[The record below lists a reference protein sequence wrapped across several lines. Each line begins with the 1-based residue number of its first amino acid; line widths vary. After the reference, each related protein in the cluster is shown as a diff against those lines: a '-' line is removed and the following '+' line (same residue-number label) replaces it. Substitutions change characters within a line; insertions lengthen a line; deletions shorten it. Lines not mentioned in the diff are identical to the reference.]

1 MTHTQTATLTQSHAL
16 LPIPTAD
23 TFGASAAL
31 FELGGMIVIH
41 DPSGCNSTY
50 TTHDEPRWYD
60 TDSLL
65 FISALTEYDAILG
78 RDDKLIHDIETSAK
92 EFHSAFICILPS
104 QIAHLIA
111 TDLPAISR
119 IIERDT
125 HIPTFTLPTN
135 SMHPYDKGIEYAL
148 ERLAHH
154 LVEISSHKNGE
165 TIVPSQPHS
174 SEKPQPTSAT
184 PPAASGPVKSPLETS
199 RLWEWGCRNCIAS
212 RNQAILRSGGGFQK
226 ETFSCKETE
235 KSKPNDVNQQPQ
247 NSSSLSGR
255 VSVVSVG
262 SPSQTATTN
271 QPSRPR
277 TSRVNLLGLTP
288 LDYHWQRAL
297 PSLRSFLTTHHLA
310 FAASLTLH
318 TTLSAIEQTAPT
330 ADVNLVLTAS
340 ALPAAK
346 ILETAL
352 HIPYIAAVPYPPI
365 ADEIAAALH
374 QAAKDKKSR
383 ILYRSDEPEPPSQP
397 HSSEP
402 PQPTSGTPPAL
413 RALPPLRGEL
423 RNKDSEQSERLRSF
437 KAPYSQAD
445 RNQSDRLR
453 PASEPSPLA
462 ATPRV
467 SGPSSGRRG
476 LCDSERSGEHPSG
489 AEKTNK
495 AALKNITPESPS
507 SPRNIAR
514 EDSPLSESAQS
525 PRPTATTSPSSR
537 PRPTNLLLT
546 EPLASHSLRAALAL
560 CGHPFTIL
568 PPPASE
574 PSFQT
579 TLSTA
584 TTLLSDPLYFHLAPK
599 AVKTIPLPRRAIS
612 GRTFEKKERNLLDQ
626 AEWAAL
632 LQELQP

>member
-92 EFHSAFICILPS
+92 EFHPAFICILPS

-262 SPSQTATTN
+262 SPRPTATTN
-271 QPSRPR
+271 APSRPR
-277 TSRVNLLGLTP
+277 APRINLLGLTP

-297 PSLRSFLTTHHLA
+297 PSLKTFLHAHHLA
-310 FAASLTLH
+310 FASSLTLH
-318 TTLSAIEQTAPT
+318 TTLTAIEQTAPT
-330 ADVNLVLTAS
+330 ANVNLVLTAS

-383 ILYRSDEPEPPSQP
+383 ILYGCGTSPMVPSP
-397 HSSEP
+397 SKSSESLS
-402 PQPTSGTPPAL
+402 PTSATPPAL
-413 RALPPLRGEL
+413 WALPPLRGGL
-423 RNKDSEQSERLRSF
+423 RESTDAEGRESPKDSVKESSVESVGTPCPPRATNLSSKF
-437 KAPYSQAD
+437 AP
-445 RNQSDRLR
+445 
-453 PASEPSPLA
+453 
-462 ATPRV
+462 
-467 SGPSSGRRG
+467 
-476 LCDSERSGEHPSG
+476 
-489 AEKTNK
+489 
-495 AALKNITPESPS
+495 
-507 SPRNIAR
+507 
-514 EDSPLSESAQS
+514 
-525 PRPTATTSPSSR
+525 
-537 PRPTNLLLT
+537 PTNLLLT

>member
-92 EFHSAFICILPS
+92 EFHPAFICILPS

-148 ERLAHH
+148 ERLARH
-154 LVEISSHKNGE
+154 LVKISSQPNKKI
-165 TIVPSQPHS
+165 TVPSQPHS
-174 SEKPQPTSAT
+174 SEPSHPTSAT
-184 PPAASGPVKSPLETS
+184 PSAAHAALPPLRGGHQDKDSEQS
-199 RLWEWGCRNCIAS
+199 EHLRPSERPISS
-212 RNQAILRSGGGFQK
+212 RNQASLREGGGFQK
-226 ETFSCKETE
+226 ETFSWKETE

-383 ILYRSDEPEPPSQP
+383 ILYGCGTSPMVPSP
-397 HSSEP
+397 SKSSESLS
-402 PQPTSGTPPAL
+402 PTSATPPAL
-413 RALPPLRGEL
+413 WALPPLRGGL
-423 RNKDSEQSERLRSF
+423 RESTDAEGRESPKDSVKESSVESVGTPCPPRATNLSSKF
-437 KAPYSQAD
+437 AP
-445 RNQSDRLR
+445 
-453 PASEPSPLA
+453 
-462 ATPRV
+462 
-467 SGPSSGRRG
+467 
-476 LCDSERSGEHPSG
+476 
-489 AEKTNK
+489 
-495 AALKNITPESPS
+495 
-507 SPRNIAR
+507 
-514 EDSPLSESAQS
+514 
-525 PRPTATTSPSSR
+525 
-537 PRPTNLLLT
+537 PTNLLLT

>member
-1 MTHTQTATLTQSHAL
+1 MTHTTRAALTQSHAL

-23 TFGASAAL
+23 TFGACSTL

-78 RDDKLIHDIETSAK
+78 RDDKLIHDTIAAAK
-92 EFHSAFICILPS
+92 EFHPAFICILPS

-119 IIERDT
+119 IIQKHT

-154 LVEISSHKNGE
+154 LVNISSRPQADSE
-165 TIVPSQPHS
+165 QSERLRPSERMP
-174 SEKPQPTSAT
+174 
-184 PPAASGPVKSPLETS
+184 S
-199 RLWEWGCRNCIAS
+199 RS
-212 RNQAILRSGGGFQK
+212 QAILREGGGFHK

-235 KSKPNDVNQQPQ
+235 KSKPTDVNQQPQ

-262 SPSQTATTN
+262 SPRPTATTN
-271 QPSRPR
+271 APSRPR
-277 TSRVNLLGLTP
+277 LPRVNLLGLTP

-297 PSLRSFLTTHHLA
+297 PSLNSFLTTHHLA
-310 FAASLTLH
+310 LASSLTLH
-318 TTLSAIEQTAPT
+318 TTLAAIEQTAPT

-365 ADEIAAALH
+365 AEEIAAALH
-374 QAAKDKKSR
+374 QAAQDKKSR
-383 ILYRSDEPEPPSQP
+383 TLYGNNPAPQFGRDHDSTDAAAERVRKDSVKESSVESGGPSLPPPS
-397 HSSEP
+397 S
-402 PQPTSGTPPAL
+402 
-413 RALPPLRGEL
+413 
-423 RNKDSEQSERLRSF
+423 
-437 KAPYSQAD
+437 
-445 RNQSDRLR
+445 
-453 PASEPSPLA
+453 
-462 ATPRV
+462 
-467 SGPSSGRRG
+467 
-476 LCDSERSGEHPSG
+476 
-489 AEKTNK
+489 
-495 AALKNITPESPS
+495 
-507 SPRNIAR
+507 
-514 EDSPLSESAQS
+514 DSPFACRSQ
-525 PRPTATTSPSSR
+525 
-537 PRPTNLLLT
+537 NLLLT
-546 EPLASHSLRAALAL
+546 EPLASHSLRAALSL

-574 PSFQT
+574 PSFQA

-584 TTLLSDPLYFHLAPK
+584 ATLLSDPLYFHLAPK

-632 LQELQP
+632 LKELQP

>member
-1 MTHTQTATLTQSHAL
+1 MTHTETAALTQSHAL

-23 TFGASAAL
+23 TFGACSTL

-92 EFHSAFICILPS
+92 EFHPAFICILPS

-184 PPAASGPVKSPLETS
+184 PPAAHAALPPLRGGHQDKDSEQS
-199 RLWEWGCRNCIAS
+199 EHLRPSERPISS
-212 RNQAILRSGGGFQK
+212 RNQASLREGGGFQK
-226 ETFSCKETE
+226 ETFSCKDTE

-262 SPSQTATTN
+262 SPRPPATTN
-271 QPSRPR
+271 APSRPR
-277 TSRVNLLGLTP
+277 APRINLLGLTP

-297 PSLRSFLTTHHLA
+297 PSLKTFLHAHHLA
-310 FAASLTLH
+310 FASSLTLH

-383 ILYRSDEPEPPSQP
+383 ILYGCGTSPMVPSP
-397 HSSEP
+397 SKSSESLS
-402 PQPTSGTPPAL
+402 PTSATPPAAPGP
-413 RALPPLRGEL
+413 REVSTGDFTPLRGGL
-423 RNKDSEQSERLRSF
+423 RESTDAEDRESPKDSVKESSVESVGTPCPPRATNLSSKF
-437 KAPYSQAD
+437 AP
-445 RNQSDRLR
+445 
-453 PASEPSPLA
+453 
-462 ATPRV
+462 
-467 SGPSSGRRG
+467 
-476 LCDSERSGEHPSG
+476 
-489 AEKTNK
+489 
-495 AALKNITPESPS
+495 
-507 SPRNIAR
+507 
-514 EDSPLSESAQS
+514 
-525 PRPTATTSPSSR
+525 
-537 PRPTNLLLT
+537 PTNLLLT

>member
-1 MTHTQTATLTQSHAL
+1 MTHTTRAALTQSHAL

-23 TFGASAAL
+23 TFGACSTL

-92 EFHSAFICILPS
+92 EFHPAFICILPS

-154 LVEISSHKNGE
+154 LVNISSRPQADSE
-165 TIVPSQPHS
+165 QSERLRPSERMP
-174 SEKPQPTSAT
+174 
-184 PPAASGPVKSPLETS
+184 S
-199 RLWEWGCRNCIAS
+199 RS
-212 RNQAILRSGGGFQK
+212 QAILREGGGFHK

-235 KSKPNDVNQQPQ
+235 KSKPTDVNQQPQ

-262 SPSQTATTN
+262 SPRPTATTN
-271 QPSRPR
+271 APSRPR
-277 TSRVNLLGLTP
+277 LPRVNLLGLTP

-297 PSLRSFLTTHHLA
+297 PSLNSFLTTHHLA
-310 FAASLTLH
+310 LASSLTLH
-318 TTLSAIEQTAPT
+318 TTLAAIEQTAPT

-383 ILYRSDEPEPPSQP
+383 ILYGCGTSPMVPSP
-397 HSSEP
+397 SKSSESLS
-402 PQPTSGTPPAL
+402 PTSATPPAAPGP
-413 RALPPLRGEL
+413 REVSTGDFTPLRGGL
-423 RNKDSEQSERLRSF
+423 RESTDAEGRESPKDSVKESSVESVGTPCPPRATNLSSKF
-437 KAPYSQAD
+437 AP
-445 RNQSDRLR
+445 
-453 PASEPSPLA
+453 
-462 ATPRV
+462 
-467 SGPSSGRRG
+467 
-476 LCDSERSGEHPSG
+476 
-489 AEKTNK
+489 
-495 AALKNITPESPS
+495 
-507 SPRNIAR
+507 
-514 EDSPLSESAQS
+514 
-525 PRPTATTSPSSR
+525 
-537 PRPTNLLLT
+537 PTNLLLT
-546 EPLASHSLRAALAL
+546 EPLASHSLRAALSL

-574 PSFQT
+574 PSFQA

-584 TTLLSDPLYFHLAPK
+584 ATRLSDPLYFPLAPK

-632 LQELQP
+632 LQKLQP

>member
-1 MTHTQTATLTQSHAL
+1 MTHTTRAALTQSHAL

-23 TFGASAAL
+23 TFGACSTL

-78 RDDKLIHDIETSAK
+78 RDDKLIHDTSAAAK
-92 EFHSAFICILPS
+92 EFHPAFICILPS

-111 TDLPAISR
+111 TDLPAISH
-119 IIERDT
+119 IIQKHT

-154 LVEISSHKNGE
+154 LVNISSRPQADSE
-165 TIVPSQPHS
+165 QSERLRPSERMP
-174 SEKPQPTSAT
+174 
-184 PPAASGPVKSPLETS
+184 S
-199 RLWEWGCRNCIAS
+199 RS
-212 RNQAILRSGGGFQK
+212 QAILREGGGFHK

-235 KSKPNDVNQQPQ
+235 KSKPTDVNQQPQ

-262 SPSQTATTN
+262 SPRPTATTN
-271 QPSRPR
+271 APSRPR
-277 TSRVNLLGLTP
+277 LPRVNLLGLT
-288 LDYHWQRAL
+288 
-297 PSLRSFLTTHHLA
+297 
-310 FAASLTLH
+310 LH
-318 TTLSAIEQTAPT
+318 TTLAAIEQTAPT

-365 ADEIAAALH
+365 AEEIAAALH
-374 QAAKDKKSR
+374 QAAQDKKSR
-383 ILYRSDEPEPPSQP
+383 TLYGNNPAPQFGRDHDSTDAAAERVRKDSVKESSVESGGPSLPPPS
-397 HSSEP
+397 S
-402 PQPTSGTPPAL
+402 
-413 RALPPLRGEL
+413 
-423 RNKDSEQSERLRSF
+423 
-437 KAPYSQAD
+437 
-445 RNQSDRLR
+445 
-453 PASEPSPLA
+453 
-462 ATPRV
+462 
-467 SGPSSGRRG
+467 
-476 LCDSERSGEHPSG
+476 
-489 AEKTNK
+489 
-495 AALKNITPESPS
+495 
-507 SPRNIAR
+507 
-514 EDSPLSESAQS
+514 DSPFACRSQ
-525 PRPTATTSPSSR
+525 
-537 PRPTNLLLT
+537 NLLLT
-546 EPLASHSLRAALAL
+546 EPLASHSLRAALSL

-574 PSFQT
+574 PSFQA

-584 TTLLSDPLYFHLAPK
+584 ATLLSDPLYFPLAPK

-626 AEWAAL
+626 AEWASL
-632 LQELQP
+632 LKELQP